1 MPPHP
6 EEPVDTVDPT
16 EQATASST
24 PASGVARIEAAKAGA
39 GASS

>member
-24 PASGVARIEAAKAGA
+24 PASGAPRIEAAKAGA